1 MIISHIT
8 GGAGSQM
15 FTYSAGRYLANKLN
29 TELKLDVTRYTNRYT
44 MPYILE
50 QFNISATIA
59 TPEEIESIKK
69 IKIITGQSY
78 SQDIKV
84 LFSNAYLLDYWTS
97 EIFFPDIRDILLKEF
112 TLKNL
117 SPNAEAW
124 KNKILSAD
132 CAVSMHVR
140 HGDFLYVPQF
150 TQKPWFQVP
159 PLEYYCNC
167 LNLLKE
173 AYNNPMVFIFSNNMS
188 WCKEN
193 LRLDVPTEFVDGWQE
208 NEKFDMGAKRDVEEI
223 YLMSLC
229 KHNINPRS
237 AFSWWGAY
245 LNQNPDK
252 KVFISRFSTAEQVKN
267 YRYSLATKT
276 SVLDSGKWITV
287 PFYHDKQPDITM
299 QHIFSLLL
307 VVNNDVETISN
318 TLDSLLGQDYK
329 YYEVIIID
337 NASTDGSDKICRQA
351 IVGKKNVTYKRLRK
365 KVSNAT
371 AWNRAFK
378 YGTGKYVFFLKGN
391 ECLLTNALKTLM
403 NSILIMNTNEVC
415 SFFSWLEENEQGTI
429 AFADKKYSAQR
440 DTRFKDEKRAVVMGT
455 DGQAAAKLLLDG
467 QINRFLGTKIYN
479 REFLKDNGIKFDEHL
494 ADNEAEIFFQIEAFF
509 KSKYFMHISN
519 AFYVAPKA

>member
-140 HGDFLYVPQF
+140 HGDFLYVPQC

-252 KVFISRFSTAEQVKN
+252 KVFVSNSATAEQVKN
-267 YRYSLATKT
+267 YRYSLETKA
-276 SVLDSGKWITV
+276 SPLDSGKWIIV
-287 PFYHDKQPDITM
+287 PFDRDKQPNVTM
-299 QHIFSLLL
+299 QPIFSLLL
-307 VVNNDVETISN
+307 VVNDNASSISD
-318 TLDSLLGQDYK
+318 TLSSLLGQDYK

-351 IVGKKNVTYKRLRK
+351 IVGKKNVTYERLRK

-378 YGTGKYVFFLKGN
+378 IAQGYYVSFLKSGDHF
-391 ECLLTNALKTLM
+391 LTNALRSLYGV
-403 NSILIMNTNEVC
+403 NEYRQVDIIHMFA
-415 SFFSWLEENEQGTI
+415 SLAENENGTI
-429 AFADKKYSAQR
+429 AFTDKKYSEQR
-440 DTRFKDEKRAVVMGT
+440 DKRFKDEKRAVVMGT

-467 QINRFLGTKIYN
+467 QINSFLGTKIYN
-479 REFLKDNGIKFDEHL
+479 RDFLKDNGIKFDEHL
-494 ADNEAEIFFQIEAFF
+494 ADNEAELAFQAEAFS